1 MPDMI
6 AQLMQA
12 DAYPHPCAPIR
23 LVETHISW
31 VLLTGEYA
39 YKIKKPVDFG
49 FLNFSTL
56 ASRAEF
62 CHQELLLNR
71 RLAPDLYLEVVPLHC
86 TNGHWRVGA
95 DFPAEEYAL
104 KMRQFDQ
111 DQLLSRLQEMAALDE
126 SVVERL
132 GEMVAQFH
140 AGLPAAPLDAPW
152 GSLDAILA
160 PVEANFAQIGPRLTE
175 ESDWQDLH
183 ELQAWSLDQ
192 FEKLKPQFL
201 QRKKHGHIREGHG
214 DLHLGNLVLHQG
226 QPLIFDCLEFNEGL
240 RWIDVV
246 SDMAFLY
253 MDLLYREEIGLANRF
268 LNAYL
273 ESSGDYEGLR
283 LLRFYAVYRALVR
296 AKVQLLC
303 LDGLEDEATE
313 AQLRQTYRQYI
324 ACAKRITQPA
334 ALFLVITHGVSGTGK
349 TYAARVVCGLTGAI
363 HVRSDVERKR
373 LYGMR
378 AKQQSHPDI
387 RPQLYGQDMSARTF
401 RQLEKLANL
410 ILQAG
415 FPVIID
421 ATFLHNPV
429 RAVFVELAR
438 TRGIPY
444 RILDC
449 AVDEQTLRE
458 RIRARCARGDDASE
472 ATVEI
477 MEQQIQHQD
486 YLSQHE
492 QRCAL
497 KLDTA
502 QDLAPQLKQL
512 TAWLK

>member
-1 MPDMI
+1 
-6 AQLMQA
+6 
-12 DAYPHPCAPIR
+12 
-23 LVETHISW
+23 
-31 VLLTGEYA
+31 
-39 YKIKKPVDFG
+39 
-49 FLNFSTL
+49 
-56 ASRAEF
+56 
-62 CHQELLLNR
+62 
-71 RLAPDLYLEVVPLHC
+71 
-86 TNGHWRVGA
+86 
-95 DFPAEEYAL
+95 
-104 KMRQFDQ
+104 
-111 DQLLSRLQEMAALDE
+111 
-126 SVVERL
+126 
-132 GEMVAQFH
+132 
-140 AGLPAAPLDAPW
+140 
-152 GSLDAILA
+152 
-160 PVEANFAQIGPRLTE
+160 
-175 ESDWQDLH
+175 
-183 ELQAWSLDQ
+183 
-192 FEKLKPQFL
+192 
-201 QRKKHGHIREGHG
+201 
-214 DLHLGNLVLHQG
+214 
-226 QPLIFDCLEFNEGL
+226 
-240 RWIDVV
+240 
-246 SDMAFLY
+246 
-253 MDLLYREEIGLANRF
+253 
-268 LNAYL
+268 
-273 ESSGDYEGLR
+273 
-283 LLRFYAVYRALVR
+283 
-296 AKVQLLC
+296 
-303 LDGLEDEATE
+303 
-313 AQLRQTYRQYI
+313 
-324 ACAKRITQPA
+324 
-334 ALFLVITHGVSGTGK
+334 
-349 TYAARVVCGLTGAI
+349 
-363 HVRSDVERKR
+363 
-373 LYGMR
+373 MR